1 MSGADSAKKL
11 LERFHQQEYE
21 AFSLNHEQT
30 IELPAIPSVF
40 WIGATRRS
48 DHFKKTTISRGVG
61 SGHVHFIS
69 KQEAPNAVSVL
80 WETNPAKLKEGV
92 RWGIIKPESVSGR
105 VIAALGQYRVI
116 AHKRIANGMV
126 SNTQVLKL
134 KLLDCYQDRCE
145 ALQALESLVNKDN
158 SKEAYHRV
166 IGAYIQTLTAI
177 RKQVELEWTE
187 MPLAALDPE
196 ALYQIQAGISD
207 DIQRAVEYL
216 AALENK
222 ESLRSNNRARGH
234 ASIGEF
240 VKQQMVHSLYEL
252 QGINQDM
259 TYSKKRSFALTRG
272 ELNDCI
278 ENARQEIDDYNSDPR
293 NAITEGHHG
302 HFQPRQQD
310 KSITY
315 DFSKDHLAAHRE
327 RDVLL
332 AISFIEGW
340 DKVEHAASAVSVVN
354 ADGLSEK
361 LDVITAPRW
370 HTHRNVTALLKSLGY
385 YVWNMVKGTFLST
398 KPWIEESWDNP
409 AFHLFATQLQQQV
422 KPRQPIWIKPVQ
434 LFKLG
439 FYVIFDVFKG
449 VRNFG
454 AELVIQMPA
463 EIVSDWQS
471 TKALAPWHTVLA
483 QATAEINHIQKLE
496 GDHLKK
502 VLQDS
507 GYSRST
513 LCAQPTSELATLAY
527 HLTAGESNDI
537 LTSIMRGVDG
547 FGEVFSSMFAKDPIA
562 AVLFC
567 STFAIGGAVIYF
579 PASSQSV
586 FGSAYVNWFSQFSY
600 AMGSSKIA
608 ASIAGASTQ
617 GELVLTGWDALMHGP
632 TSIAAEGVMGL
643 TEDPLTLATYFGVAY
658 GLGYVLVN
666 GIAGHAIPGLSETF
680 KAELG
685 TNPET
690 SYPVLGAK
698 FGIAAAEAFSRPS
711 SETYH
716 LVQLTS
722 NGQVLQAA
730 QYQALAEEAQLICCR
745 FVLGSWLNANA
756 AFLPK
761 LKLETLSDIAGHID
775 NLFETEAAT
784 SLKKLLYPEAT
795 PSIAFQLISIPLTYI
810 PAILRLVV
818 SMLVSLT
825 AWGIGKPYPLQP
837 IQQAGSVLKNKILK
851 DLSRVLVFSSELVH
865 TLFRGLSSL
874 TKMQAFT
881 FIMAIGRISSV
892 VNLPTG
898 HFFHQNL
905 AAIHVFFRTVGEFL
919 YPVRATKQV
928 VFAHPA
934 HIIQEADDS
943 YVTLLQSLHADNSA
957 SGSSTGRESLL
968 GSAADPTTSPDR
980 NMVSH
985 QWLAAPRPE
994 LVAVQK
1000 AELIPSF

>member
-1 MSGADSAKKL
+1 MLGADSAKKL

-21 AFSLNHEQT
+21 AFLLNHEPT
-30 IELPAIPSVF
+30 IEVPAIPSVF
-40 WIGATRRS
+40 WIGATQRR
-48 DHFKKTTISRGVG
+48 DHFKKTTISGGVG

-69 KQEAPNAVSVL
+69 QQEAPNAVSVL
-80 WETNPAKLKEGV
+80 WETNPAKLKEAV

-116 AHKRIANGMV
+116 AHKRIAKGMV

-134 KLLDCYQDRCE
+134 KLLDYYQDRLE
-145 ALQALESLVNKDN
+145 ALQALELLVNKDN
-158 SKEAYHRV
+158 SQADYQRV

-177 RKQVELEWTE
+177 SQQVGSEWKGTS
-187 MPLAALDPE
+187 LAALDPE
-196 ALYQIQAGISD
+196 AMYQFQAGISD

-216 AALENK
+216 ASLENK
-222 ESLRSNNRARGH
+222 KSLRSNNRARGH

-240 VKQQMVHSLYEL
+240 VKQQMVHGLYEL

-302 HFQPRQQD
+302 HFQPRQQG

-315 DFSKDHLAAHRE
+315 DLSKDHLPANRE

-340 DKVEHAASAVSVVN
+340 DRVEHTPSAVSVVN
-354 ADGLSEK
+354 ADGLTEN
-361 LDVITAPRW
+361 LDVITAIRW
-370 HTHRNVTALLKSLGY
+370 HTHRNVKALLKSLGY
-385 YVWNMVKGTFLST
+385 YVWNIIKGTFVST
-398 KPWIEESWDNP
+398 TPWIEEAWHNP
-409 AFHLFATQLQQQV
+409 GFHLFATRLQQHV
-422 KPRQPIWIKPVQ
+422 KPSQPMWLKPVQ

-454 AELVIQMPA
+454 SELVIQMPA

-471 TKALAPWHTVLA
+471 TKPLAHWHTVVA
-483 QATAEINHIQKLE
+483 QATEEIKHIEDLE
-496 GDHLKK
+496 RDRLNK

-507 GYSRST
+507 GHSRST
-513 LCAQPTSELATLAY
+513 PRAQSTSELATFAY
-527 HLTAGESNDI
+527 HLSAGESNDL
-537 LTSIMRGVDG
+537 LTSMMRGIDS
-547 FGEVFSSMFAKDPIA
+547 FGGIFSSMFAKDPIA

-567 STFAIGGAVIYF
+567 STFAIGGAAIYF
-579 PASSQSV
+579 PASSQSI
-586 FGSAYVNWFSQFSY
+586 FGAAYVNWFSQFSY
-600 AMGSSKIA
+600 AMGSSKIT

-617 GELVLTGWDALMHGP
+617 GELVLTGWDILMHGP

-658 GLGYVLVN
+658 GLGYILVN
-666 GIAGHAIPGLSETF
+666 GIAGHTIPGLSETF

-685 TNPET
+685 TKPET

-698 FGIAAAEAFSRPS
+698 FGIAVAEAFLRPS

-716 LVQLTS
+716 LVQLTG
-722 NGQVLQAA
+722 NAQVLNAE
-730 QYQALAEEAQLICCR
+730 QYKALAEEAQLIYCR
-745 FVLGSWLNANA
+745 FLLVSWLNANA
-756 AFLPK
+756 VFLPK
-761 LKLETLSDIAGHID
+761 LKLETLSDIARHID
-775 NLFETEAAT
+775 NLFEAEAAT
-784 SLKKLLYPEAT
+784 ALKKLLYPEAT

-810 PAILRLVV
+810 PAILRLGV
-818 SMLVSLT
+818 SFVLSLT
-825 AWGIGKPYPLQP
+825 ALIVGNPHPLRP
-837 IQQAGSVLKNKILK
+837 IQQAGSVLRNKILK
-851 DLSRVLVFSSELVH
+851 DLSRVLVFSAELVH
-865 TLFRGLSSL
+865 TLFRGISSL

-881 FIMAIGRISSV
+881 FIMAVGRISSA

-905 AAIHVFFRTVGEFL
+905 AAIHVFFRTVGEFF
-919 YPVRATKQV
+919 YPVRATKKV

-943 YVTLLQSLHADNSA
+943 YVTLLQSLHGDNSA
-957 SGSSTGRESLL
+957 CDSSSRTPLL
-968 GSAADPTTSPDR
+968 GATADPTTAPER
-980 NMVSH
+980 NIVSH
-985 QWLAAPRPE
+985 QWLVAPRPE
-994 LVAVQK
+994 LVAVDN
-1000 AELIPSF
+1000 AEPLPGF